1 LGLSFARAGIGF
13 DRALAAPLRRT
24 RSTIA
29 GILAHQP
36 AALQVEPADWLTE
49 IDHGPDEAKLEPE
62 VIDRIGE
69 AALAR
74 WDHAA
79 EAPEGWIVDADRR
92 IAGWRDLFATAQ
104 GRILIVTSNGAA
116 RFALLADEGLQRQ
129 ASALPTLKLRTGAYG
144 VIERDGHGLRLA
156 AWDQRP

>member
-1 LGLSFARAGIGF
+1 M
-13 DRALAAPLRRT
+13 
-24 RSTIA
+24 A

-49 IDHGPDEAKLEPE
+49 IDHGPDEAKPEPE

-79 EAPEGWIVDADRR
+79 EAPDGWIVDADRR
-92 IAGWRDLFATAQ
+92 LAGWRALFATAH

-129 ASALPTLKLRTGAYG
+129 ASTLPTLKLRTGAYG
-144 VIERDGHGLRLA
+144 VIARDGQGLRLA